1 MTTLV
6 QNVIDAVSLGSL
18 YALFALGIALIFG
31 IMRLVNF
38 AHGELVM
45 VGAYTIYF
53 TQTRP
58 WPVIVVSTIVVV
70 VVLAWLMERVAF
82 RPVRGANPATLLV
95 TSFAVSFLLQN
106 LVRLTI
112 NTLPKAADISP
123 ILRNSYTVGGVTF
136 TALTAFTVGTTL
148 VLLVALG
155 LFLARTPLGL
165 QMRAAAEDFRTARL
179 LGVRADRVIAAAFA
193 MSGIL
198 AAAAALLLVGQTG
211 TVSAGMGLTPVLF
224 GFTATV
230 IGGMGSLPGAVI
242 GGYALGGATVILQL
256 VLPFTLAGY
265 RDAFLFAG
273 VFVLMALRPG
283 GLVGARALLSRV

>member
-1 MTTLV
+1 MTTVV
-6 QNVIDAVSLGSL
+6 QNLIDAVSLGSL

-38 AHGELVM
+38 AHGELIM

-58 WPVIVVSTIVVV
+58 WPVIVVTTLVVV
-70 VVLAWLMERVAF
+70 VALAWVMERVAF

-155 LFLARTPLGL
+155 VFLARTPLGL

-198 AAAAALLLVGQTG
+198 AGAAALLLVGQTG

-283 GLVGARALLSRV
+283 GLLGARSLLSRV